1 MDGSLYRCNST
12 QIQEMENFTSS
23 PIEKMSDAHPVNP
36 AQKRVRKSLSPP
48 QKGGEDSQP
57 EQPCFNVAKVPEP
70 THMRTFHDWHKTIQ
84 QHFPE
89 LVTAVEAS
97 LSVVTQLLIRDVT
110 NCSALVL
117 VDSPA
122 AGKTI
127 AINIFDEIEGITY
140 SSDTFTPASFV
151 SNAANVA
158 KDKLAKLDL
167 LPRIRR
173 RMFLVRDMATIFS
186 ARDDDLMKNMGIL
199 TRVLDGEGLST
210 DTGIHGRR
218 ALRGDYLFMMLAA
231 STPIPPRVWKVMGTL
246 GQRIFFLG
254 LHLKRKTKEELV
266 RQLKDTTYKQK
277 ELDCRSVTMDFLL
290 TLWNQY
296 PDGVTWNREDESDEL
311 LGIIAQCSLL
321 LARLRGQVFIYKEK
335 WEGDDKEL
343 GHTVPSV
350 EHENRINQ
358 CLYNIARGH
367 ALAMGRK
374 KLDPGDLRL
383 IILLAFDSAPGH
395 RAPLF
400 HELIRKGGTIKT
412 GDVEALL
419 HCSNP
424 TALKEMKTFTILG
437 ICEEVE
443 GGTFDTSKN
452 IRLKDDLS
460 WFLSDECKRY
470 LGKIHNNDTASE
482 KLSALPF

>member
-1 MDGSLYRCNST
+1 MSKAPAVNTAPKRVRMS
-12 QIQEMENFTSS
+12 TSS
-23 PIEKMSDAHPVNP
+23 PH
-36 AQKRVRKSLSPP
+36 
-48 QKGGEDSQP
+48 KGGEDSQP
-57 EQPCFNVAKVPEP
+57 EAPIFSVTKVPEP
-70 THMRTFHDWHKTIQ
+70 THPRTFSDWHKAIQ
-84 QHFPE
+84 ENFPE
-89 LVTAVEAS
+89 LLTAVEAS
-97 LSVVTQLLIRDVT
+97 LSVVTQLLIKDIT

-151 SNAANVA
+151 SNDANVA
-158 KDKLAKLDL
+158 KDNLAKLDL

-254 LHLKRKTKEELV
+254 LHLKRKTKAELV
-266 RQLKDTTYKQK
+266 QQLKDTSYKQK
-277 ELDCRSVTMDFLL
+277 ELECRSVTKDFLL

-296 PDGVTWNREDESDEL
+296 PDGVIWNKNDDNDDL
-311 LGIIAQCSLL
+311 LGIIAQCALL
-321 LARLRGQVFIYKEK
+321 LARLRGQVFVFKEK

-374 KLDPGDLRL
+374 RLSTEDLKL

-400 HELIRKGGTIKT
+400 HALIRKGGTIKT
-412 GDVEALL
+412 SDVEALL
-419 HCSNP
+419 HCSTP

-443 GGTFDTSKN
+443 GDSFDTSKN
-452 IRLKDDLS
+452 IKLTEDLH
-460 WFLSDECKRY
+460 WFLSDECKNY
-470 LGKIHNNDTASE
+470 LGSVQVSDAMSE
-482 KLSALPF
+482 SLNELPFNRI

>member
-1 MDGSLYRCNST
+1 
-12 QIQEMENFTSS
+12 
-23 PIEKMSDAHPVNP
+23 MSDNSSETVKKTLA
-36 AQKRVRKSLSPP
+36 RKPSSPP

-57 EQPCFNVAKVPEP
+57 EQPSFNVAKVPQPSIITSFEIWIEII
-70 THMRTFHDWHKTIQ
+70 RT
-84 QHFPE
+84 HFPE
-89 LVTAVEAS
+89 LTTAVEAS
-97 LSVVTQLLIRDVT
+97 LSVVTQLLIRDIT

-173 RMFLVRDMATIFS
+173 KMFLVRDMATIFS

-254 LHLKRKTKEELV
+254 LHLKRKTKQELIK
-266 RQLKDTTYKQK
+266 QLKDTSYKKK
-277 ELDCRSVTMDFLL
+277 ELECRRVTRDLLL
-290 TLWNQY
+290 TLWNKHSE
-296 PDGVTWNREDESDEL
+296 GVEWDKQDDDDEF
-311 LGIIAQCSLL
+311 LGIIAQCALL
-321 LARLRGQVFIYKEK
+321 LARLRGQVFVYKEK

-367 ALAMGRK
+367 ALAMGRTR
-374 KLDPGDLRL
+374 LGPEDLRL
-383 IILLAFDSAPGH
+383 VILLAFDSAPGH

-400 HELIRKGGTIKT
+400 HELIRVGGTLKT
-412 GDVEALL
+412 GDVEEFL
-419 HCSNP
+419 HCSTP

-437 ICEEVE
+437 VCDETE
-443 GGTFDTSKN
+443 GGTFDTSKH
-452 IRLKDDLS
+452 ITLKSDLN
-460 WFLSDECKRY
+460 WFLSDECKEY
-470 LGKIHNNDTASE
+470 LGAIPRNSLLTIAPKETPKIVDD
-482 KLSALPF
+482 LPF

>member
-1 MDGSLYRCNST
+1 
-12 QIQEMENFTSS
+12 
-23 PIEKMSDAHPVNP
+23 MSDNSPDKTSKKQA
-36 AQKRVRKSLSPP
+36 RKDVSPP
-48 QKGGEDSQP
+48 QKGGEDVQP
-57 EQPCFNVAKVPEP
+57 EQPSFEVVKVPQPSTVTTFEEWS
-70 THMRTFHDWHKTIQ
+70 TTIRTL
-84 QHFPE
+84 FPE

-110 NCSALVL
+110 NCCALVL

-173 RMFLVRDMATIFS
+173 KMFLVRDMATIFS

-254 LHLKRKTKEELV
+254 LHLKRKTKDELV
-266 RQLKDTTYKQK
+266 KQLKDTSYKKK
-277 ELDCRSVTMDFLL
+277 ELECRRVTRDLLL
-290 TLWNQY
+290 TLWNKY
-296 PDGVTWNREDESDEL
+296 PEGVEWDKENDSNEL
-311 LGIIAQCSLL
+311 LGIIAQSALL
-321 LARLRGQVFIYKEK
+321 LARLRGQVFVYKEK

-367 ALAMGRK
+367 ALAMGRTRLGAEDL
-374 KLDPGDLRL
+374 KLV
-383 IILLAFDSAPGH
+383 ILLAFDSAPGH

-400 HELIRKGGTIKT
+400 HELIRVGGTLKT
-412 GDVEALL
+412 GEVEEFL
-419 HCSNP
+419 HCSTP

-437 ICEEVE
+437 VCDEVE
-443 GGTFDTSKN
+443 GDTFDTSKH
-452 IRLKDDLS
+452 IKLRDDLS
-460 WFLSDECKRY
+460 WFLSDECKEY
-470 LGKIHNNDTASE
+470 LGTIQNDTTSSE
-482 KLSALPF
+482 SINDLPF